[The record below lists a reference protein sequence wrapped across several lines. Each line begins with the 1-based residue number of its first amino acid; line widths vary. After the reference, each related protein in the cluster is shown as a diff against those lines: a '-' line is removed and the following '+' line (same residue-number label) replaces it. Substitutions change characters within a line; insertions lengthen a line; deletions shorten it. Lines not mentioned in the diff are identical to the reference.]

1 MPQTIHRIVCLW
13 HSPRQAHNL
22 KVISSNLG
30 PSLTLRA
37 FVIQNSP
44 PDCFVALRAT
54 IPHPTQPSF
63 KTSCLRWCGVFGFG
77 AGCSFVCDKNRSSP
91 NATNLSQ
98 RYVCPPKVALQ
109 LVMRVGDSSRSRPQP
124 PVQSVPMLTKKFNKI
139 PLFGHLFHETQKF

>member
-1 MPQTIHRIVCLW
+1 LLRSAQPFLT
-13 HSPRQAHNL
+13 PRNQA
-22 KVISSNLG
+22 
-30 PSLTLRA
+30 
-37 FVIQNSP
+37 
-44 PDCFVALRAT
+44 
-54 IPHPTQPSF
+54 F
-63 KTSCLRWCGVFGFG
+63 KASCLRWCGVFGFG
-77 AGCSFVCDKNRSSP
+77 AGCSCVCDKNRSSP